1 MDIRIDP
8 EMQRHQPMSDSYKRR
23 RGQLFEENEELMC
36 MICLE
41 LANAATQ
48 VTCCGAR
55 NCRACISRCQYCPNC
70 RQPVSPINIVCDVR
84 CERLSAAA
92 LRPCI
97 HDANG
102 CRFEGNRVE
111 VAAHEESCKF
121 EPSSAVLQRFQ
132 TTAVRYKAVVQ
143 DMVLFTKRIEELST
157 HSLKLSAKYMKAA
170 FGAQPIQEAMRL
182 FHDIGAERRVYQV
195 SRAESRDRAHT
206 VSSGC
211 AFWNNLSTLSFVIHE
226 SNYNVAAWFV
236 KDEPGKIF
244 VDESYPEVILYSK
257 FLHPFDPKLSTSVEV
272 NVSNFNFKTSE
283 GAPNLMTSREL
294 DEFCVNGNFYIA
306 L

>member
-1 MDIRIDP
+1 MGIRIDP
-8 EMQRHQPMSDSYKRR
+8 EMQRHQHMSDSSKRR
-23 RGQLFEENEELMC
+23 RALPFEENDELLC

-55 NCRACISRCQYCPNC
+55 HCRVCISRCKICPNC
-70 RQPVSPINIVCDVR
+70 RQSVSAINIVCDVR

-97 HDANG
+97 QAANG

-121 EPSSAVLQRFQ
+121 EPSFSVLQRLQ
-132 TTAVRYKAVVQ
+132 STVVLYKAVVQ
-143 DMVLFTKRIEELST
+143 DTVLLSKKTEELMT
-157 HSLKLSAKYMKAA
+157 QSLKLSAKYMKAA
-170 FGAQPIQEAMRL
+170 LGALPIQEAMRL
-182 FHDIGAERRVYQV
+182 FHNIGSDRSIHQV

-206 VSSGC
+206 VSHGC
-211 AFWNNLSTLSFVIHE
+211 AYWDNLSSLSFVIHE
-226 SNYNVAAWFV
+226 SNHNVAAWFV
-236 KDEPGKIF
+236 KDDPLKVFLEI
-244 VDESYPEVILYSK
+244 YPEVILSGK
-257 FLHPFDPKLSTSVEV
+257 FLHPSDPRFSTSIEV
-272 NVSNFNFKTSE
+272 NVSDFNFKTSE
-283 GAPNLMTSREL
+283 GAPNLMTSAEL